1 MITRREFLASGA
13 AFLSQV
19 GAGRNERLVVRSE
32 SPADF
37 ETPVSLLDR
46 SWITPN
52 DVHFVRSHLRT
63 PRVSLETWRL
73 KIDGE
78 VERPL
83 SLTLQDLA
91 RYPRVDQAVTLECA
105 GNGRAFHD
113 PPVAGIQWEKG
124 AVGTGRWTGVRLVDV
139 LRDAGVKSSGKH
151 LVADGAD
158 SPIGNVP
165 DFIRSIP
172 LEKALHPATMLATQ
186 MNGEPVPLD
195 HGFPLRLIVPG
206 WEGAASTKWLVHLQV
221 SEREFDGFFEQTA
234 YRIPTRYVA
243 PGEAVDPSDTTPYTE
258 LQVKS
263 IVTAPLDG
271 APVRAGSTI
280 ELRGFAWAGEAE
292 IVSVDVSTD
301 LGRTWGAATLGADR
315 APYAWRRWSFP
326 WRADRPGSYVAM
338 CRATDTRGRTQPILA
353 QWNPAGYLWN
363 VIDKVRIDVQP

>member
-1 MITRREFLASGA
+1 MFTRREFLGSGA
-13 AFLSQV
+13 ALLLQV
-19 GAGRNERLVVRSE
+19 GAGRNDRLVIRSE

-37 ETPVSLLDR
+37 ETPVSLLDQ
-46 SWITPN
+46 SWMTPN

-83 SLTLQDLA
+83 SLTLQDLS
-91 RYPRVDQAVTLECA
+91 RYPRVDQVVTLECS

-124 AVGTGRWTGVRLVDV
+124 AVGTARWTGVRLVDV
-139 LRDAGVKSSGKH
+139 LREAGVKSGGKH

-186 MNGEPVPLD
+186 MNGEPVPLV

-206 WEGAASTKWLVHLQV
+206 WESAASPETLVPLQV
-221 SEREFDGFFEQTA
+221 S
-234 YRIPTRYVA
+234 
-243 PGEAVDPSDTTPYTE
+243 
-258 LQVKS
+258 
-263 IVTAPLDG
+263 
-271 APVRAGSTI
+271 
-280 ELRGFAWAGEAE
+280 
-292 IVSVDVSTD
+292 
-301 LGRTWGAATLGADR
+301 
-315 APYAWRRWSFP
+315 
-326 WRADRPGSYVAM
+326 
-338 CRATDTRGRTQPILA
+338 
-353 QWNPAGYLWN
+353 
-363 VIDKVRIDVQP
+363 